1 MSAHTGRPQ
10 ADLSTPPP
18 AQRDVRHRVVIIG
31 SGFGGLF
38 AAKRLAREPVDVT
51 VITRTPY
58 HLFQPL
64 LYQVTTGILSEGEI
78 APTLREVLKRHNNIR
93 VILGDVTDIDIE
105 EKTVTSTAA
114 GYRTVTGYD
123 SLIVA
128 AGANQSYFGNDH
140 FAPHAPCM
148 KTIDDA
154 LALRGR
160 IFGAFEMAELDDD
173 PQRRA
178 AWMTFVVVGGGPT
191 GVEMAGQLIELSR
204 RSMRRN
210 FTHIDPCGARVVLLE
225 AGPALLPPYGTQLS
239 RRTRQSLETAGVEV
253 HVNTSVVDVDAD
265 TVTAKQP
272 DGTTLTIPAYTKI
285 WAAGVS
291 ASPLGRILGQRSGAP
306 TTRTGQVQVRPDCSL
321 PGHPEV
327 FVVGDMM
334 SHGTMPGVAQVAIQS
349 ATFAAEQISRRVRGR
364 PPRAAFHY
372 FDKGMIATI
381 SRFRAVA
388 VVGPLRLSGLAA
400 WLLWLG
406 VHLFYLVGFK
416 NRVTVLLHWAVTF
429 IGRSRSE
436 RTAPRAR
443 LAGHAPELPRRNSF
457 GGPDSV
463 HAHPT
468 QTSRLT
474 DATR

>member
-1 MSAHTGRPQ
+1 MTINTDPQ
-10 ADLSTPPP
+10 AETATTP
-18 AQRDVRHRVVIIG
+18 ARRHHVVIIG

-38 AAKRLAREPVDVT
+38 AAKRLGREPVDVT

-64 LYQVTTGILSEGEI
+64 LYQVTTGILSEGEV

-93 VILGDVTDIDIE
+93 VILGDVTDIDIDR
-105 EKTVTSTAA
+105 KAVTSTAA
-114 GYRTVTGYD
+114 GYTTVTGYD

-128 AGANQSYFGNDH
+128 AGAGQSYFGNDH
-140 FAPHAPCM
+140 FAQHAPCM

-173 PQRRA
+173 PRRRK

-210 FTHIDPCGARVVLLE
+210 FTRIDPCTARVVLLE
-225 AGPALLPPYGTQLS
+225 AGPALLPAYGARLS
-239 RRTRQSLETAGVEV
+239 QRTRQSLEHAGVEV
-253 HVNTSVVDVDAD
+253 HLSTPVVDIDAD
-265 TVTAKQP
+265 TVQARHA

-291 ASPLGRILGQRSGAP
+291 ASPLGRIVSQATGAP
-306 TTRTGQVQVRPDCSL
+306 LTRTGQIQVRPDCSL

-334 SHGTMPGVAQVAIQS
+334 RHGTMPGVAQVAIQS
-349 ATFAAEQISRRVRGR
+349 ATFAAEQIARRVHGR
-364 PPRAAFHY
+364 QPREAFHY
-372 FDKGMIATI
+372 LDKGMIATI
-381 SRFRAVA
+381 SRFKAVA
-388 VVGPLRLSGLAA
+388 VVGPLRLSGLLA
-400 WLLWLG
+400 WLLWLA
-406 VHLFYLVGFK
+406 VHLVYLVGFK

-436 RTAPRAR
+436 RTAPKAQ
-443 LAGHAPELPRRNSF
+443 LTGHAPRAETE
-457 GGPDSV
+457 GP
-463 HAHPT
+463 A
-468 QTSRLT
+468 LK
-474 DATR
+474 AA